1 MCEPT
6 KPAPPITSIFAFS
19 MLGMGPS
26 RGPGYRL
33 LLITYHW
40 SPAPGSGASRWA
52 ALAKYL
58 RRGGHAVTIVTTDAF
73 GTAADDEEN
82 DVHRTRDLVSVEGL
96 RRALRRPPLADATTG
111 GGTEPPGLLTQVLV
125 PDAYAAS
132 WVPFAA
138 RAARRLLRERKFDCV
153 ITSSPPDSVHL
164 AGLALGRHR
173 PPWIAEL
180 RDGWIF
186 EPLRPPFRT
195 RPQRELDRRLE
206 AKVART
212 ADAMVGAT
220 RPITADLEARLGATA
235 TTIQNAWDP
244 ELDAEVEG
252 AGHPPLGDDRANL
265 VYTGTLGG
273 VRGHDESGLLAALR
287 AIVSDGD
294 ALSRTLRLVIAG
306 ALTDSERAT
315 LSAPDLA
322 PVVELL
328 GQLPRAQALALQ
340 RDADAL
346 LLITSNDT
354 SIATGKVFEYL
365 RAARPILALA
375 GENEAARIVRETRTG
390 SVVRPD
396 DADAVRH
403 ALSEVASGELA
414 RGFEPRDLDRYL
426 YPAPA
431 DALLGVIGRVLTG

>member
-1 MCEPT
+1 M
-6 KPAPPITSIFAFS
+6 
-19 MLGMGPS
+19 
-26 RGPGYRL
+26 

-40 SPAPGSGASRWA
+40 PPAPGSGASRWA
-52 ALAKYL
+52 ALVKYL
-58 RRGGHAVTIVTTDAF
+58 RRGGHSVTIVTTHAF
-73 GTAADDEEN
+73 GTAADDKEQ
-82 DVHRTRDLVSVEGL
+82 DVYRTRDLVSVDVL
-96 RRALRRPPLADATTG
+96 RKTLRRPPLADATTG
-111 GGTEPPGLLTQVLV
+111 DGGTEPPSLLTQMLV
-125 PDAYAAS
+125 PDAYVAS

-138 RAARRLLRERKFDCV
+138 RTARRLLREREFDCV

-164 AGLALGRHR
+164 VGLALGHRR

-206 AKVART
+206 LKVART
-212 ADAMVGAT
+212 ADAMIGAT
-220 RPITADLEARLGATA
+220 GPITADLEARLGATA

-244 ELDAEVEG
+244 ELDAEIED
-252 AGHPPLGDDRANL
+252 ASHPPMGDDRVNL

-273 VRGHDESGLLAALR
+273 FRGHDESGLLAALR
-287 AIVSDGD
+287 AIVRDGGS
-294 ALSRTLRLVIAG
+294 LNRSMRLVIAG
-306 ALTDSERAT
+306 ALTASERDT

-322 PVVELL
+322 PMIELL

-354 SIATGKVFEYL
+354 SIATGKLFEYL
-365 RAARPILALA
+365 RAGQPILALA

-390 SVVRPD
+390 SVVPPD
-396 DADAVRH
+396 DAVAVRH
-403 ALSEVASGELA
+403 ALEEVSSGELA
-414 RGFEPRDLDRYL
+414 RGFEPRHLDRYL

-431 DALLGVIGRVLTG
+431 DALLGVIERVLGG

>member
-1 MCEPT
+1 M
-6 KPAPPITSIFAFS
+6 
-19 MLGMGPS
+19 
-26 RGPGYRL
+26 
-33 LLITYHW
+33 
-40 SPAPGSGASRWA
+40 
-52 ALAKYL
+52 
-58 RRGGHAVTIVTTDAF
+58 TTDAF
-73 GTAADDEEN
+73 GTAAEDEER
-82 DVHRTRDLVSVEGL
+82 DVHRTRDLVSVDVL
-96 RRALRRPPLADATTG
+96 RKALRRPPLADATTGG

-132 WVPFAA
+132 WVPYAA
-138 RAARRLLRERKFDCV
+138 RTARRLLRERGFDCV

-164 AGLALGRHR
+164 AGLALGRRR

-186 EPLRPPFRT
+186 EPLRPAFRT

-206 AKVART
+206 LRVART

-220 RPITADLEARLGATA
+220 RPITDDLEARLGASA

-244 ELDAEVEG
+244 ELDVEIDG
-252 AGHPPLGDDRANL
+252 AGHPTLRDDRVNL

-273 VRGHDESGLLAALR
+273 VRGHDESGLLAAMR
-287 AIVSDGD
+287 RIVSDGGP
-294 ALSRTLRLVIAG
+294 LSRSIRLVIAG
-306 ALTDSERAT
+306 ALTDAERAT
-315 LSAPDLA
+315 LAAPDLA

-354 SIATGKVFEYL
+354 SIATGKLFEYL
-365 RAARPILALA
+365 RAGRPILALA
-375 GENEAARIVRETRTG
+375 GKNEAARIVRETRTG
-390 SVVRPD
+390 SVVPPD

-403 ALSEVASGELA
+403 ALSEVTSGELA
-414 RGFEPRDLDRYL
+414 DGFEPRDLDRYL
-426 YPAPA
+426 YPAPV
-431 DALLGVIGRVLTG
+431 DALLGMIERVLEG

>member
-1 MCEPT
+1 
-6 KPAPPITSIFAFS
+6 

-40 SPAPGSGASRWA
+40 SPAPGTGASRWA

-58 RRGGHAVTIVTTDAF
+58 RRAGHSVTVVTTDAF
-73 GTAADDEEN
+73 GRDADDGQN

-96 RRALRRPPLADATTG
+96 RRVLRRPPLADATTG
-111 GGTEPPGLLTQVLV
+111 GGGTEPPGLLTQVIV

-138 RAARRLLRERKFDCV
+138 RRARQLLREREFDCV

-164 AGLALGRHR
+164 AGLALGSRR

-180 RDGWIF
+180 RDGWVF

-195 RPQRELDRRLE
+195 RPQRGLDRRLE
-206 AKVART
+206 ARVARA

-244 ELDAEVEG
+244 ELDEDVEA
-252 AGHPPLGDDRANL
+252 AGHLPLDGDRVNL
-265 VYTGTLGG
+265 VYTGTLSG
-273 VRGHDESGLLAALR
+273 VRGHDDSGLLEAMRGIAA
-287 AIVSDGD
+287 DGGS
-294 ALSRTLRLVIAG
+294 LSETLRLVIAG
-306 ALTDSERAT
+306 ALTDSERAA
-315 LSAPDLA
+315 LSAPDLS
-322 PVVELL
+322 PMVELL
-328 GQLPRAQALALQ
+328 GQLPREQALALQ

-346 LLITSNDT
+346 LLVTSNDT

-365 RAARPILALA
+365 RAGKPILALA
-375 GENEAARIVRETRTG
+375 GDNEAARIVRETGTG
-390 SVVRPD
+390 SVVPPD
-396 DADAVRH
+396 DAAAIWQ
-403 ALSEVASGELA
+403 ALSDVAGGELA
-414 RGFEPRDLDRYL
+414 RSFEPRNLDRYL

-431 DALLGVIGRVLTG
+431 EALLGVIDRVLRS

>member
-1 MCEPT
+1 
-6 KPAPPITSIFAFS
+6 

-40 SPAPGSGASRWA
+40 PPAPGSGASRWG

-58 RRGGHAVTIVTTDAF
+58 RRAGHSVTIVTTDAF
-73 GTAADDEEN
+73 GTAADDEDH
-82 DVHRTRDLVSVEGL
+82 DVHRTRDLVTVDLL
-96 RRALRRPPLADATTG
+96 RRAMRRPTLADATTGG
-111 GGTEPPGLLTQVLV
+111 GGTEPPGLLTQVVV

-138 RAARRLLRERKFDCV
+138 RTGRRLLQEREFDCV

-164 AGLALGRHR
+164 AGLALGRRR

-206 AKVART
+206 LRVART
-212 ADAMVGAT
+212 ADEMVGAT

-244 ELDAEVEG
+244 ELDAEVDG
-252 AGHPPLGDDRANL
+252 AGHPPLGDDRTNL

-273 VRGHDESGLLAALR
+273 VRGHDESGLLGALR
-287 AIVSDGD
+287 AIVTEGGS
-294 ALSRTLRLVIAG
+294 LSRSLRLVIAG
-306 ALTDSERAT
+306 ALTESERAT

-322 PVVELL
+322 PVLELL
-328 GQLPRAQALALQ
+328 GQLPRPQALALQ

-365 RAARPILALA
+365 GAGRPILALA

-390 SVVRPD
+390 SVVAPD
-396 DADAVRH
+396 DASAVRQ
-403 ALSEVASGELA
+403 ALGEVASGELA
-414 RGFEPRDLDRYL
+414 SGFEPRELDRYL

-431 DALLGVIGRVLTG
+431 DALLGVIERVLAG